1 MATKEIE
8 SVTGLDQATNRK
20 EMEKDLLTSL
30 FAAADYKKDEDNI
43 KELRIERNG
52 VYFFSLHLHPISDA
66 DITFADK
73 KATKY
78 KDHPQGKKYG
88 KIEVGKDK
96 SVFKSW
102 LIYLAT
108 TEDDQKKIWGNRE
121 FMAHFGLQQPWES
134 IDQILTAGDKAK
146 LVDIIT
152 EISGLE
158 DDEDEEEMDAET
170 FQPEAD

>member
-8 SVTGLDQATNRK
+8 SVTGLDQASNRK
-20 EMEKDLLTSL
+20 EMEKDLLSSL
-30 FAAADYKKDEDNI
+30 FAAAGFKNAPENVTEI
-43 KELRIERNG
+43 RIERNG
-52 VYFFSLHLHPISDA
+52 VYFFTLHLHPISDS

-96 SVFKSW
+96 SIFKSW

-108 TEDDQKKIWGNRE
+108 TEEDQQKIWGNRS
-121 FMAHFGLQQPWES
+121 FMSHFNLQQPWES
-134 IDQILTAGDKAK
+134 IDQMLTAGDKAK
-146 LVDIIT
+146 LVDVIS
-152 EISGLE
+152 EISGL
-158 DDEDEEEMDAET
+158 DDEEDEEEMDAET